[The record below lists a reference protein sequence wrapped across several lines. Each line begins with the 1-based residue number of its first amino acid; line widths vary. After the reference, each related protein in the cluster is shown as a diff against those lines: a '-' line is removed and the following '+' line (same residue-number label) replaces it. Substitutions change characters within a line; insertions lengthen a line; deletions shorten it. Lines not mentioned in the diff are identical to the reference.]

1 LLHGLLALWPS
12 YLAYVVTFL
21 FIGQVW
27 VNHHVMFDHIGA
39 ANLLSESLDSVGA
52 TAIGR
57 PPARVLVPC
66 NRLGGGSDRG
76 VQRLLLASDPRR
88 DPGSVRTRRRPALMR
103 YRPLE
108 RSASMTTN
116 WLGDIPELADT
127 TTAGPVFAGQ
137 KLVVVGGSS
146 GMGRQTA
153 SDPVAAGGSA
163 VIIGQDPGNV
173 DGGVTAGRN

>member
-1 LLHGLLALWPS
+1 
-12 YLAYVVTFL
+12 
-21 FIGQVW
+21 
-27 VNHHVMFDHIGA
+27 
-39 ANLLSESLDSVGA
+39 
-52 TAIGR
+52 
-57 PPARVLVPC
+57 
-66 NRLGGGSDRG
+66 
-76 VQRLLLASDPRR
+76 
-88 DPGSVRTRRRPALMR
+88 
-103 YRPLE
+103 
-108 RSASMTTN
+108 MTTN